1 MLNEGDLRRKM
12 KIEAELVRLRRL
24 YHHVANGGKIR
35 PQDIGLSIEF
45 LEELN
50 RPKSHPL
57 PKLAEEE
64 KILADKILREENE

>member
-1 MLNEGDLRRKM
+1 M
-12 KIEAELVRLRRL
+12 KIEAELARLRRL
-24 YHHVANGGKIR
+24 YHHVVNGGKIR

-57 PKLAEEE
+57 SKLIEEE
-64 KILADKILREENE
+64 KILANQLLREENE